1 MSKATLS
8 ILGMYQ
14 YDDTIFD
21 GFNVPEGMNK
31 DIAVNNIL
39 FNCAELEILY
49 TEIDTLQMAITS
61 WSSIELP
68 KWERAF
74 KALSLEYNPIH
85 NYDRQEEWS
94 TTLKGNSTSNI
105 QGEETQTGTTESENK
120 QTAYNSGSLVTSDTN
135 TVTPNLTNETT
146 TSNSTNIDNTE
157 IRTGHASGNIGVTT
171 SQQMLEAELQ
181 IAQKSIYDTI
191 LNSFKNNFC
200 LLIY

>member
-49 TEIDTLQMAITS
+49 TEIDTLRMAITS

-157 IRTGHASGNIGVTT
+157 IRTGHTSGNIGVTT

-181 IAQKSIYDTI
+181 ISQKSIYDTI

>member
-94 TTLKGNSTSNI
+94 TTLKGNSISNI